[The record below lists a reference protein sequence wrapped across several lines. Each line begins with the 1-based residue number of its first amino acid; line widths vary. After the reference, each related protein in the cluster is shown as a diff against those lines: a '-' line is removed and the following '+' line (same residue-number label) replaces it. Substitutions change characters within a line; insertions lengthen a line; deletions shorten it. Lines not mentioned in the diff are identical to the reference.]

1 MTIHPLTFYRRASSG
16 YSRNSTSSR
25 SQRSSYTS
33 PGLSMSGSGLQG
45 YKAGLRKVS
54 NSSTESDSCFGSYT
68 EEHRSMGN
76 MAKQQYSLR
85 MSSL

>member
-1 MTIHPLTFYRRASSG
+1 MTIHPLIFYRRASSG

-76 MAKQQYSLR
+76 MANIIH
-85 MSSL
+85 